1 MLYVC
6 LSAEG
11 YNNALSQL
19 GNSKYAELRIDL
31 VKPSAVEIEKMLA
44 DKNVSYIATCR
55 PGIFDEPTS
64 ISLLE
69 TAIKAGAD
77 YVDVEIERGEQIA
90 SHIKNVCKGTTCKMI
105 ISYHN
110 FEETPDIEEL
120 NKIVEQCVSYGADCV
135 KIACKVNFPQDN
147 AKLLSLY
154 NLDENIV
161 AFGMGEKG
169 KISRLASLRCGAP
182 FTYVAANSGNNTAPG
197 QISENEMQ
205 ELLKRF

>member
-6 LSAEG
+6 LSAQGTE
-11 YNNALSQL
+11 NALKQL

-31 VKPSAVEIEKMLA
+31 VKPTCNDLEKMLSNK
-44 DKNVSYIATCR
+44 DVSYIATCR
-55 PGIFDEPTS
+55 PGAFDEPTS
-64 ISLLE
+64 IAMLE
-69 TAIKAGAD
+69 TAIKSGAD
-77 YVDVEIERGEQIA
+77 YVDVEIERGQEIA
-90 SHIKNVCKGTTCKMI
+90 ARIKLACKNTTCKMI

-110 FEETPDIEEL
+110 FEETPDFDEL
-120 NKIVEQCVSYGADCV
+120 QAIVEKCVNYGADCV

-169 KISRLASLRCGAP
+169 KISRLASLYCGAP
-182 FTYVAANSGNNTAPG
+182 FTYVSANFGNATAPG
-197 QISENEMQ
+197 QISEKEISNLM
-205 ELLKRF
+205 KYF